1 MLVCVTAKGTEGIR
15 PMAKVSPV
23 NGQPVPRGRPFTSE
37 SAREANRTRT
47 EKHRAR
53 ASVTASV
60 RKKLPETVEGADGT
74 KAEAVADAI
83 IDGSIAGNV
92 KMIELLLAIIG
103 EDPAQRIEVSAMDP
117 AARAE
122 VDRLIAEVGAHD
134 GETGGDSAPTA

>member
-1 MLVCVTAKGTEGIR
+1 
-15 PMAKVSPV
+15 MAKVSPV

-37 SAREANRTRT
+37 SAREANRART

-53 ASVTASV
+53 ASVIASV
-60 RKKLPETVEGADGT
+60 QKKLSEVVEGAPGTT

-83 IDGSIAGNV
+83 LAGSMAGNV

-122 VDRLIAEVGAHD
+122 VDRLISEVSAHD
-134 GETGGDSAPTA
+134 GETGGDSAPIA